1 MARPFFELEPG
12 QNASMTS
19 AVSILPGAQLAVLNA
34 AYRAAVARK
43 RLRLALAAAAFLAAL
58 VVAAFGA
65 EVNLRTLFTYF
76 GNFISYFDRILTLE
90 DGTRVWSNPA
100 EWFWGW
106 RKWLWMLAE
115 TILISYVGTM
125 IGAVLA
131 FALNFF
137 AAQNTSP
144 APWLRFV
151 IRRLLEFA
159 RTVPGIV
166 FALIFVIAFGLG
178 PMAGVLAIAIHS
190 TGRAWKAVFRD
201 RRKCRHEAGRR
212 RALDRRK
219 LAVLHAVCRVAA
231 GGGRLRQLCA
241 AALRDQRSRSLGD
254 GLCGRRRHRAGTRG
268 RDPKILLL
276 RRQRDPADD
285 HRHRLHHRYR
295 APAGCAAVCS
305 AGMRGHEPVA
315 EAGPGAIAGEIS
327 RCLRQAR
334 RVAPG
339 HAGDDR
345 RRLRR
350 FHLRAGRSRL
360 LAGKTVRRAEPAR
373 LDHADDDPARSGLV
387 IAGLSLGAGGNPVD
401 CAARHH
407 HRRRCRRCRS
417 ACWRRGTSF
426 PRGGCAFRCAA
437 SSIPSAV
444 SIR

>member
-1 MARPFFELEPG
+1 MARPFSIDTRSASTLLFGTGHSDPMA
-12 QNASMTS
+12 NAI
-19 AVSILPGAQLAVLNA
+19 SILPDAQLAVLNA

-43 RLRLALAAAAFLAAL
+43 RLRLDVGGGGFSCRV
-58 VVAAFGA
+58 VVAAIGA
-65 EVNLRTLFTYF
+65 EVNLRTLFSYF
-76 GNFISYFDRILTLE
+76 GNFVSYFDRILTLE
-90 DGTRVWSNPA
+90 DGTRVWSNSA

-151 IRRLLEFA
+151 IRRLA
-159 RTVPGIV
+159 GIRPHRSRHRVRTDLRHRLRSRPDG
-166 FALIFVIAFGLG
+166 GR
-178 PMAGVLAIAIHS
+178 AGDCDPFHR
-190 TGRAWKAVFRD
+190 RAWKAVFRD
-201 RRKCRHEAGRR
+201 RRKRRHEAGRR

-268 RDPKILLL
+268 RDPEILLL
-276 RRQRDPADD
+276 RRQRHPDDD

-334 RVAPG
+334 RDAPR

-350 FHLRAGRSRL
+350 FHLRAGRPRF

-373 LDHADDDPARSGLV
+373 LDHADDDPARSGLI
-387 IAGLSLGAGGNPVD
+387 IAGLSLGAG
-401 CAARHH
+401 
-407 HRRRCRRCRS
+407 
-417 ACWRRGTSF
+417 
-426 PRGGCAFRCAA
+426 
-437 SSIPSAV
+437 
-444 SIR
+444 